1 MTRRLGGVRVVEI
14 GELPAGAYAARL
26 FADFGAEVIKVEP
39 PAGDPGRCFPPLIEG
54 GSGWFAYLNYGKKSV
69 TADQADLDALLRGA
83 DVLID
88 SSGADHATHSHL
100 VTVDLSWFGRSGPY
114 RDFKASD
121 AVCRALAGFV
131 QLIGPAEGPPLT
143 LPDYQSAIMGGLAA
157 FIPAMAALLGRQSRR
172 YEVSVHEATI
182 ALAEYQAIEAW
193 ATGTPQKRWG
203 FNRFTPTYPMG
214 VYRCKQG
221 WIGITIVTPAQW
233 KSFCDLLGMPDL
245 GRHPQYVMG
254 GERLAHADELEAR
267 FVPRFLDRTA
277 EQWFA
282 AGLELRLPFAIVPD
296 MKQVL
301 QWPVFRERKAIVPI
315 TMGGTTVEAPGSPF
329 HLTRTPA
336 NFGGTVPALG
346 EHNTNCH
353 PERSARPERSRREG
367 PFLKPQRSFALR
379 TQDDKVRDDRPLKGL
394 RIIDLS
400 MGWAGP
406 VCTRNLADLGA
417 DVIKIEACGYP
428 DWWRGV
434 DNRPETVTQRL
445 YEKSSRFNIMNRGKR
460 AITLDLTVPE
470 GVALARALVK
480 DADAVIE
487 NYSAEVL
494 RKFGLDYAELAQVNP
509 SVVMVS
515 MAAFGGTGPWRET
528 RAYGSTLEQGSG
540 LPSVGG
546 RAHDPPMMN
555 HLAYGDAVGG
565 LNACAA
571 LLVALLHRR
580 ETGEGQ
586 HIDLSQV
593 QCMLPFTA
601 AWAIEQSAHG
611 RVAPRAGNRHP
622 SFVPHGVFPSSG
634 ADKWVS
640 IAVTDD
646 AMWPGLARL
655 IGLDEPAL
663 AMAANR
669 RAQEDRIE
677 AAIAA
682 WTSTRSPDEA
692 MEILQKAGVAAGAVR
707 HPMELLDDPHLE
719 ARGFWQWIERAY
731 VGRHPQPS
739 PPYREGGSP
748 IAVRT
753 PAATL
758 GQHNEEVLG
767 GLLGL
772 SKAELARLAHNRVIG
787 SEALPPAERKAR
799 AMTG

>member
-1 MTRRLGGVRVVEI
+1 MSKTRLSAYRVIELGS
-14 GELPAGAYAARL
+14 LPAGAYAGRL

-39 PAGDPGRCFPPLIEG
+39 TAGDPGRSFPPLING
-54 GSGWFAYLNYGKKSV
+54 ASGWFAYLNFGKKSV
-69 TADQADLDALLRGA
+69 TEDAVDLDHLLAGA

-88 SSGADHATHSHL
+88 SSTVDHAAAHPHL
-100 VTVDLSWFGRSGPY
+100 VAADVSWFGRSGPY
-114 RDFKASD
+114 RDFEASD

-131 QLIGPAEGPPLT
+131 QLIGPEEGPPLT
-143 LPDYQSAIMGGLAA
+143 LPDYQAAIMGGLGA
-157 FIPAMAALLGRQSRR
+157 FIPVMATLLGRQSRR

-193 ATGTPQKRWG
+193 ANGTAQKRWG

-214 VYRCKQG
+214 VYRCKEG

-233 KSFCDLLGMPDL
+233 KSFCDLMGMPDL
-245 GRHPQYVMG
+245 GRHPQHVMG
-254 GERLAHADELEAR
+254 PERLARADDLEAR

-277 EQWFA
+277 EEWFA

-296 MKQVL
+296 MEQVL
-301 QWPVFRERKAIVPI
+301 TWPVFRDRKAIVPI
-315 TMGGTTVEAPGSPF
+315 TIGDRTVEAPGSPF

-336 NFGGTVPALG
+336 NFGGTVPKPG
-346 EHNTNCH
+346 EHNGH
-353 PERSARPERSRREG
+353 IAGRGGPVRSKPSAARPLE
-367 PFLKPQRSFALR
+367 
-379 TQDDKVRDDRPLKGL
+379 GL
-394 RIIDLS
+394 RIVDLS

-434 DNRPETVTQRL
+434 DNRAETVTQRL
-445 YEKSSRFNIMNRGKR
+445 YEKSARFNIMNRGKR
-460 AITLDLTVPE
+460 AITLDLTVPD
-470 GVALARALVK
+470 GVALAKALIK

-494 RKFGLDYAELAQVNP
+494 RKFGLDYGELVKVNP
-509 SVVMVS
+509 SLVMVS
-515 MAAFGGTGPWRET
+515 MAAFGATGSWRET

-546 RAHDPPMMN
+546 RADDPPMMN

-565 LNACAA
+565 LNACSAM
-571 LLVALLHRR
+571 LIALLHRR

-586 HIDLSQV
+586 FIDLSQV

-601 AWAIEQSAHG
+601 AWAIEQSANG
-611 RVAPRAGNRHP
+611 CVGPRAGNRHP
-622 SFVPHGVFPSSG
+622 LYVPHGIFPSAG

-640 IAVTDD
+640 IAVTGDT
-646 AMWPGLARL
+646 MWQ
-655 IGLDEPAL
+655 AL
-663 AMAANR
+663 AEIIGIDDRTLANAKAR

-682 WTSTRSPDEA
+682 WTAVRSPDEA
-692 MEILQKAGVAAGAVR
+692 MAILQKAGVAAGAVR
-707 HPMELLDDPHLE
+707 HPKDLLDDPHLV
-719 ARGFWQWIERAY
+719 ARGFWQWIDRAY

-739 PPYREGGSP
+739 PPYRDEPTP

-753 PAATL
+753 PASTL
-758 GQHNEEVLG
+758 GEYNEQVLG

-772 SKAELARLAHNRVIG
+772 AQDELDRLARSQVIG
-787 SEALPPAERKAR
+787 KEALPPAQRKAR

>member
-1 MTRRLGGVRVVEI
+1 
-14 GELPAGAYAARL
+14 
-26 FADFGAEVIKVEP
+26 
-39 PAGDPGRCFPPLIEG
+39 
-54 GSGWFAYLNYGKKSV
+54 
-69 TADQADLDALLRGA
+69 
-83 DVLID
+83 
-88 SSGADHATHSHL
+88 
-100 VTVDLSWFGRSGPY
+100 
-114 RDFKASD
+114 
-121 AVCRALAGFV
+121 
-131 QLIGPAEGPPLT
+131 
-143 LPDYQSAIMGGLAA
+143 
-157 FIPAMAALLGRQSRR
+157 
-172 YEVSVHEATI
+172 
-182 ALAEYQAIEAW
+182 
-193 ATGTPQKRWG
+193 
-203 FNRFTPTYPMG
+203 
-214 VYRCKQG
+214 
-221 WIGITIVTPAQW
+221 
-233 KSFCDLLGMPDL
+233 
-245 GRHPQYVMG
+245 
-254 GERLAHADELEAR
+254 
-267 FVPRFLDRTA
+267 
-277 EQWFA
+277 
-282 AGLELRLPFAIVPD
+282 

-301 QWPVFRERKAIVPI
+301 EWPVFRDRRAIVPI
-315 TMGGTTVEAPGSPF
+315 RMGDRTVEAPGSPF

-336 NFGGTVPALG
+336 NFGGTVPELG
-346 EHNTNCH
+346 EHNGTIA
-353 PERSARPERSRREG
+353 PRQVAQLLAATTARPLE
-367 PFLKPQRSFALR
+367 
-379 TQDDKVRDDRPLKGL
+379 GL

-434 DNRPETVTQRL
+434 DNRAETVTQRL

-460 AITLDLTVPE
+460 AITLDLTVPD
-470 GVALARALVK
+470 GVALAKALVK

-494 RKFGLDYAELAQVNP
+494 RKFGLDYAELAKVNP
-509 SVVMVS
+509 SLVMVS
-515 MAAFGGTGPWRET
+515 MAAFGSSGPWRET

-546 RAHDPPMMN
+546 RADDPPMMN

-565 LNACAA
+565 LNACSAM
-571 LLVALLHRR
+571 LVALLHRR

-586 HIDLSQV
+586 FIDLSQV

-601 AWAIEQSAHG
+601 AWAIEQSATDS
-611 RVAPRAGNRHP
+611 RMAQWRRAPATAIRCSCRTA
-622 SFVPHGVFPSSG
+622 SFPRPA

-646 AMWPGLARL
+646 AMWPALARL
-655 IGLDEPAL
+655 IGLDDPAL
-663 AMAANR
+663 ATAGGR

-682 WTSTRSPDEA
+682 WTATRSPDEA

-707 HPMELLDDPHLE
+707 HPMELLDDPHLK

-739 PPYREGGSP
+739 PPYREDGAP

-758 GQHNEEVLG
+758 GQYNEEVLM

-772 SKAELARLAHNRVIG
+772 SQSRDGAAYARQRHRQRSAAARPAQGAGDEGIG
-787 SEALPPAERKAR
+787 RWTQPPFPRGSLKRPAEMPEIPEIHRCLATR
-799 AMTG
+799 AQAVTATLKLR

>member
-1 MTRRLGGVRVVEI
+1 MTERLSGIRVVEI
-14 GELPAGAYAARL
+14 GSLPAGAYAARL

-39 PAGDPGRCFPPLIEG
+39 PEGDPDRCFPPLIDG
-54 GSGWFAYLNYGKKSV
+54 ASGWFAYLNYGKKSV
-69 TADQADLDALLRGA
+69 TSDKADLEALLRSA

-88 SSGADHATHSHL
+88 SSGADRGAHPHL
-100 VTVDLSWFGRSGPY
+100 VAIDLSWFGKSGPY
-114 RDFKASD
+114 RDYKSCD

-157 FIPAMAALLGRQSRR
+157 FIPAMASLLGRQSRR

-182 ALAEYQAIEAW
+182 ALAEYQTIEAW
-193 ATGTPQKRWG
+193 ATATPQKRWG

-245 GRHPQYVMG
+245 GRHPHHVMG
-254 GERLAHADELEAR
+254 TERLAHADALEAR

-277 EQWFA
+277 EEWFA
-282 AGLELRLPFAIVPD
+282 AALEMRLPFVIVPD

-301 QWPVFRERKAIVPI
+301 EWPVFRDRKAIVPI
-315 TMGGTTVEAPGSPF
+315 AMSARTVEAPGSPF
-329 HLTRTPA
+329 QLTGTPA
-336 NFGGTVPALG
+336 NFGGTVPELG
-346 EHNTNCH
+346 GHDTNRH
-353 PERSARPERSRREG
+353 PERSEG
-367 PFLKPQRSFALR
+367 PFLRPQGSFALR
-379 TQDDKVRDDRPLKGL
+379 AQDDKVRDDRPLAGL
-394 RIIDLS
+394 RIVDLS

-406 VCTRNLADLGA
+406 ICTRNLADLGA

-434 DNRPETVTQRL
+434 DNRVETVTQRL

-460 AITLDLTVPE
+460 GITLDLTQAD
-470 GVALARALVK
+470 GVALAKALVK
-480 DADAVIE
+480 QADAVIE

-494 RKFGLDYAELAQVNP
+494 RKFGLDYAELVKVNP

-515 MAAFGGTGPWRET
+515 MAAFGGSGPWRET

-546 RAHDPPMMN
+546 RADDPPMMN

-565 LNACAA
+565 LNACSAM
-571 LLVALLHRR
+571 LIALLHRR
-580 ETGEGQ
+580 ETGQGQ
-586 HIDLSQV
+586 FIDISQV

-601 AWAIEQSAHG
+601 AWAIEQSANGH
-611 RVAPRAGNRHP
+611 VAPRAGNRHP
-622 SFVPHGVFPSSG
+622 LFVPHGIFACAG

-646 AMWPGLARL
+646 AMWHALARL
-655 IGLDEPAL
+655 IGFDEPAL
-663 AMAANR
+663 ATAAGR
-669 RAQEDRIE
+669 RAHEDRIE
-677 AAIAA
+677 AAIGA
-682 WTSTRSPDEA
+682 WTATRSPDEA
-692 MEILQKAGVAAGAVR
+692 MVRLQKAGVAAGAVR
-707 HPMELLDDPHLE
+707 HPMELLDDPHLK
-719 ARGFWQWIERAY
+719 ARDFWQWIERAY

-739 PPYREGGSP
+739 PPYRDGDSP

-758 GQHNEEVLG
+758 GQYNEEVLG

-772 SKAELARLAHNRVIG
+772 SKSQLERLARDSVIG
-787 SEALPPAERKAR
+787 SEALPPAQRKAR

>member
-1 MTRRLGGVRVVEI
+1 MTARLSGVRVVEI
-14 GELPAGAYAARL
+14 GALPAAAYAARL

-39 PAGDPGRCFPPLIEG
+39 AGGDPNRSFPPLIDG

-69 TADQADLDALLRGA
+69 VSDKADLDALLRGA

-88 SSGADHATHSHL
+88 STGADHGTHPHL
-100 VTVDLSWFGRSGPY
+100 VTVDLSWFGKSGPY
-114 RDFKASD
+114 RDFKTSD

-131 QLIGPAEGPPLT
+131 QLIGPPKARRSPCPITSRRSWADFPPSS
-143 LPDYQSAIMGGLAA
+143 PRWPS
-157 FIPAMAALLGRQSRR
+157 LLGRQSRR

-221 WIGITIVTPAQW
+221 WIGVTIVTPAQW

-245 GRHPQYVMG
+245 GRHPQHVMG
-254 GERLAHADELEAR
+254 GERLAHADALEAR

-277 EQWFA
+277 EEWFA

-301 QWPVFRERKAIVPI
+301 EWPVFRDRKAIVPI
-315 TMGGTTVEAPGSPF
+315 RMGDRTVEAPGSPF

-336 NFGGTVPALG
+336 ELSAERCRSLANTTV
-346 EHNTNCH
+346 T
-353 PERSARPERSRREG
+353 ERATAPGRRL
-367 PFLKPQRSFALR
+367 PRR
-379 TQDDKVRDDRPLKGL
+379 RRRRPLKGL

-434 DNRPETVTQRL
+434 DNRAETVTQRL

-460 AITLDLTVPE
+460 AITLDLTVPD
-470 GVALARALVK
+470 GVALAKALVK

-494 RKFGLDYAELAQVNP
+494 RKFGLDYAELIKVNP
-509 SVVMVS
+509 SLVMVS
-515 MAAFGGTGPWRET
+515 MAAFGGSGPWRET

-546 RAHDPPMMN
+546 RADDPPMMN

-565 LNACAA
+565 LNACSAM
-571 LLVALLHRR
+571 LVALLHRR

-586 HIDLSQV
+586 FIDLSQV

-601 AWAIEQSAHG
+601 AWAIEQSANG
-611 RVAPRAGNRHP
+611 KVAPRAGNRHP
-622 SFVPHGVFPSSG
+622 SFVPHGVFPSAG
-634 ADKWVS
+634 TDKWVS

-646 AMWPGLARL
+646 AMWPALARL
-655 IGLDEPAL
+655 IGLDDPAL
-663 AMAANR
+663 ATAARR
-669 RAQEDRIE
+669 RANEDRIE

-682 WTSTRSPDEA
+682 WTAGRSPDEA
-692 MEILQKAGVAAGAVR
+692 MATLQEAGVAAGAVR
-707 HPMELLDDPHLE
+707 HPMELLDDPHLK

-739 PPYREGGSP
+739 PPYRDEDSP

-758 GQHNEEVLG
+758 GQYNEEVLG

-772 SKAELARLAHNRVIG
+772 SKSELERLARDSVIG
-787 SEALPPAERKAR
+787 SEALPPAQRKAR

>member
-1 MTRRLGGVRVVEI
+1 MMSKARLSGFRVVEV
-14 GELPAGAYAARL
+14 GTLPAGAYAARL
-26 FADFGAEVIKVEP
+26 FADFGAEVVKVEP
-39 PAGDPGRCFPPLIEG
+39 PEGDPTRSFPPLIEG
-54 GSGWFAYLNYGKKSV
+54 GSGWFAYLNYGKRSV
-69 TADQADLDALLRGA
+69 TSDRADLDDLLQGA

-88 SSGADHATHSHL
+88 SSGADHGTHLHL
-100 VTVDLSWFGRSGPY
+100 VTIDLSWFGKSGPY
-114 RDFKASD
+114 RDYKTSD

-143 LPDYQSAIMGGLAA
+143 LPDYQSAIMGGLSA
-157 FIPAMAALLGRQSRR
+157 FIPAMASLLGRQSRR

-182 ALAEYQAIEAW
+182 ALAEYQTIEAW
-193 ATGTPQKRWG
+193 AAGAPQKRWG

-214 VYRCKQG
+214 VYRCKEG

-233 KSFCDLLGMPDL
+233 KSFCDVMGMSEL
-245 GRHPQYVMG
+245 GRDPDHVMG
-254 GERLAHADELEAR
+254 PERLARADELEAR

-277 EQWFA
+277 DEWFA
-282 AGLELRLPFAIVPD
+282 AGLERRLPFAIVPD

-301 QWPVFRERKAIVPI
+301 EWPVFRERNAIVPI
-315 TMGGTTVEAPGSPF
+315 TMGDRTVEAPGSPF

-336 NFGGTVPALG
+336 NFGGTVPKLG
-346 EHNTNCH
+346 EHNNC
-353 PERSARPERSRREG
+353 RPERSEG
-367 PFLKPQRSFALR
+367 PHRRFHEILRSA
-379 TQDDKVRDDRPLKGL
+379 QDDRPLKGL
-394 RIIDLS
+394 RIVDLS

-406 VCTRNLADLGA
+406 ICTRNLADLGA

-434 DNRPETVTQRL
+434 DNRLETVTERR
-445 YEKSSRFNIMNRGKR
+445 YEKSPRFNIMNRGKR
-460 AITLDLTVPE
+460 AITLDLTQPD
-470 GVALARALVK
+470 GVALAKALVK
-480 DADAVIE
+480 GADAVIE

-494 RKFGLDYAELAQVNP
+494 RKFGLDYAELAKVNP
-509 SVVMVS
+509 SLVMVS
-515 MAAFGGTGPWRET
+515 MAAFGASGPWRET

-540 LPSVGG
+540 LPSVAG
-546 RAHDPPMMN
+546 RADDPPMMN

-565 LNACAA
+565 LNACSAM
-571 LLVALLHRR
+571 LIALLHRR

-586 HIDLSQV
+586 FIDLSQV

-601 AWAIEQSAHG
+601 AWVIEQSATG
-611 RVAPRAGNRHP
+611 RVTPRAGNRHP
-622 SFVPHGVFPSSG
+622 AFVPHGVFPSAG
-634 ADKWVS
+634 TDKWVS

-646 AMWPGLARL
+646 AMWPALARI
-655 IGLDEPAL
+655 IGIDDGAL
-663 AMAANR
+663 ATAAGR
-669 RAQEDRIE
+669 RVQEDRIE

-682 WTSTRSPDEA
+682 WTVTRSSDEA
-692 MEILQKAGVAAGAVR
+692 METLQRAGVAAGAVR
-707 HPMELLDDPHLE
+707 HPLDLLDDPHLK

-739 PPYREGGSP
+739 PPYRVEDAP

-758 GQHNEEVLG
+758 GQYNDEVLG

-772 SKAELARLAHNRVIG
+772 SKAEMERLARDSVIG
-787 SEALPPAERKAR
+787 SDALPPGQRKAR

>member
-1 MTRRLGGVRVVEI
+1 MTARLSGVRVVEI
-14 GELPAGAYAARL
+14 GALPAGAYAARL

-39 PAGDPGRCFPPLIEG
+39 PGGDPNRSFPPLIEG
-54 GSGWFAYLNYGKKSV
+54 GSGWFAYLNFGKKSV
-69 TADQADLDALLRGA
+69 VSDTVDLDALLRGA

-88 SSGADHATHSHL
+88 STGVGHGTHPHL
-100 VTVDLSWFGRSGPY
+100 VTVDLSWFGKSGPY
-114 RDFKASD
+114 RDYKTSD

-143 LPDYQSAIMGGLAA
+143 LPDYQSAIMGGLSA
-157 FIPAMAALLGRQSRR
+157 FIPAMASLLGRQSRR

-193 ATGTPQKRWG
+193 TTGTPQKRWG

-214 VYRCKQG
+214 VYRCKEG

-254 GERLAHADELEAR
+254 GERLAQADALEAR
-267 FVPRFLDRTA
+267 FVPRFLERTA
-277 EQWFA
+277 EEWFA
-282 AGLELRLPFAIVPD
+282 AGLEMRLPFAIVPD

-301 QWPVFRERKAIVPI
+301 GWPVFRDRKAIVPI
-315 TMGGTTVEAPGSPF
+315 KMGDKVVEAPGSPF
-329 HLTRTPA
+329 YLTKTPA
-336 NFGGTVPALG
+336 NFGGRVPMIG
-346 EHNTNCH
+346 EHNNC
-353 PERSARPERSRREG
+353 RPERSEG
-367 PFLKPQRSFALR
+367 PHLRFHEILRFA
-379 TQDDKVRDDRPLKGL
+379 QDDRPLKGL

-434 DNRPETVTQRL
+434 DNRAETVTQRL

-460 AITLDLTVPE
+460 AITLDLTVPD
-470 GVALARALVK
+470 GVALAKALVK
-480 DADAVIE
+480 NADAVIE

-494 RKFGLDYAELAQVNP
+494 RKFGLDYAELTKVNP
-509 SVVMVS
+509 SLVMVS
-515 MAAFGGTGPWRET
+515 MAAFGASGPWRET

-546 RAHDPPMMN
+546 RAQDPPIMN

-565 LNACAA
+565 LNACSAM
-571 LLVALLHRR
+571 LVALLHRR

-586 HIDLSQV
+586 FIDISQV

-601 AWAIEQSAHG
+601 AWAIEQSANG
-611 RVAPRAGNRHP
+611 KVTPRAGNRHP
-622 SFVPHGVFPSSG
+622 SFVPHGVFPSAG
-634 ADKWVS
+634 TDKWVS
-640 IAVTDD
+640 IAVTDEG
-646 AMWPGLARL
+646 MWPALARL
-655 IGLDEPAL
+655 IGLDDPAL
-663 AMAANR
+663 ATAAAR

-677 AAIAA
+677 TAIAA
-682 WTSTRSPDEA
+682 WTAERSPDEA
-692 MEILQKAGVAAGAVR
+692 MEVLQKSGVAAGAVR
-707 HPMELLDDPHLE
+707 HPMELLDDPHLK

-739 PPYREGGSP
+739 PPYRDEDSP

-758 GQHNEEVLG
+758 GQYNEEVLG

-772 SKAELARLAHNRVIG
+772 SKAELERLARDSVIG
-787 SEALPPAERKAR
+787 SEALPPAQRKAR